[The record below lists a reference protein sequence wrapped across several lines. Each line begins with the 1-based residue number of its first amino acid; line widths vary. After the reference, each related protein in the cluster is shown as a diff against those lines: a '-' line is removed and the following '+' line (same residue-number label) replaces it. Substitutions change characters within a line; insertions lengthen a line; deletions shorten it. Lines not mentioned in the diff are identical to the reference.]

1 MHSPTPR
8 GPSSIGVAA
17 EGHPDKD
24 ADRVSGA
31 VSGHTARPGPGA
43 RVAMETLITT
53 GRVHVAGE
61 GTVCAGVPA
70 LIRDAVLDIGHR
82 QQIRTPGHGRGV
94 RAAHS
99 GHRHPR
105 RYGPPWRRRP
115 LGHEGPV
122 SARFAR
128 AGRRTV
134 GAALAGARRA
144 EAEGDRGAASQGQAR
159 RSRTPG
165 TPSSTRDVHRGPGA
179 AASRHRFRSE
189 DEPPAHRRCAH
200 RLGTG
205 RGAADLRVPPTASAS
220 SARL

>member
-1 MHSPTPR
+1 MRSPTPR

-17 EGHPDKD
+17 EGHPDKV

-31 VSGHTARPGPGA
+31 VSGRTARPGPGA

-61 GTVCAGVPA
+61 GTVCAGIPA

-134 GAALAGARRA
+134 GAALAG
-144 EAEGDRGAASQGQAR
+144 RGRKRPR
-159 RSRTPG
+159 RSKPRAG
-165 TPSSTRDVHRGPGA
+165 TPLENAWNSIFDEGRPPRPGGSGTA
-179 AASRHRFRSE
+179 
-189 DEPPAHRRCAH
+189 PP
-200 RLGTG
+200 
-205 RGAADLRVPPTASAS
+205 VSV
-220 SARL
+220 